1 MSNTT
6 GTTGT
11 TGTITIFGKTK
22 TKETLE
28 EFKINLDDIMQTYA
42 FFMEQQAQDPNFRIP
57 TFRARI
63 PAGGGLSFDIIT
75 GDKDFDTSISK
86 FAGVISSSHAT
97 NALFDN
103 KNKGMDKPPICQSPN
118 GIIGTDLTG
127 KKKKCETCEYNQW
140 GSDEKGGG
148 KQCKNM
154 RRLYILADGCN
165 IPLVMSVPPTS
176 TSNWENY
183 RSILAIDRK
192 VPSDVVTEFS
202 LSQEKSGGGVEYS
215 IVHFKAVGSL
225 GEETKEAIK
234 QLSPK
239 KDLTI
244 TDDDYYTGEKEAP
257 ASAAK
262 KCGPRVCQISKESNR
277 NLANLRTFDE
287 VKCTEDKANSEV
299 VGEQPKNA
307 EEPSTPNSPNF

>member
-1 MSNTT
+1 MVCQ
-6 GTTGT
+6 
-11 TGTITIFGKTK
+11 I
-22 TKETLE
+22 LCRQC
-28 EFKINLDDIMQTYA
+28 LDDIMQTYA

-63 PAGGGLSFDIIT
+63 PSGGGLSFDIIT
-75 GDKDFDTSISK
+75 GDKDLDTSVSN

-103 KNKGMDKPPICQSPN
+103 KNRGMDKPPICQSPN
-118 GIIGTDLTG
+118 GIIGTDFTG
-127 KKKKCETCEYNQW
+127 QKKKCEDCEYNQW
-140 GSDEKGGG
+140 GSDEKGGGG

-183 RSILAIDRK
+183 RSVLAIDRK

-202 LSQEKSGGGVEYS
+202 LSQEKSKDGEPYS
-215 IVHFKAVGSL
+215 MVHFKAVGSL
-225 GEETKEAIK
+225 NEAIKDAIK
-234 QLSPK
+234 QLQHK

-244 TDDDYYTGEKEAP
+244 TDDDYYTGEKETKA
-257 ASAAK
+257 
-262 KCGPRVCQISKESNR
+262 
-277 NLANLRTFDE
+277 
-287 VKCTEDKANSEV
+287 DKANSDV
-299 VGEQPKNA
+299 IGEQPQESTTQPKKA
-307 EEPSTPNSPNF
+307 EEPNTPNF